1 MVLRLPEEAVR
12 RGSGLYPAGLEF
24 PKDGPFPIPG
34 SGTSR
39 IWWLGSVL
47 GDTHLSEGPWGCLRA
62 ARGGKTGRTVKKGG
76 HHRGKGGDT
85 PSRGPRQ
92 EDPTDVCT
100 TLDICSYPLP
110 LTVFGKTPP
119 DFRGLA
125 WRLGACPLKSG
136 AIIFGLT
143 HHPWNPE
150 AEAHPC
156 PHCCPLGQ
164 GLLIHW
170 DPGAQSGGAPLR
182 RT

>member
-1 MVLRLPEEAVR
+1 MAGVCSGRYSPFGRAMGVSAGSQRRQDRQNSEERRASSRKGWRHTLPGAKAGGSHRRLHNLRHLFLSSP
-12 RGSGLYPAGLEF
+12 
-24 PKDGPFPIPG
+24 
-34 SGTSR
+34 
-39 IWWLGSVL
+39 
-47 GDTHLSEGPWGCLRA
+47 THC
-62 ARGGKTGRTVKKGG
+62 V
-76 HHRGKGGDT
+76 
-85 PSRGPRQ
+85 
-92 EDPTDVCT
+92 
-100 TLDICSYPLP
+100 
-110 LTVFGKTPP
+110 GKTPP

-170 DPGAQSGGAPLR
+170 DPGAQSGRAPLR
-182 RT
+182 GT